1 MGTVYETY
9 KYSPLTDNYLVINM
23 TAVMCK
29 CLVHYYT
36 VEKKSFYI
44 YYQLWFAEILCKSNA
59 ISRQFVHIYE
69 VANSYKFVRP
79 HSYDLVRFV

>member
-1 MGTVYETY
+1 MGTAYETY

-29 CLVHYYT
+29 CLMHYYT

-59 ISRQFVHIYE
+59 IFYE
-69 VANSYKFVRP
+69 VANSYKFVGP